1 MLPIRDTVRSTSF
14 PIVTWLFIA
23 FNAVVFL
30 YEISLPS
37 AELNTLIM
45 TFGLIP
51 GQLELTEPL
60 RLLQNPILLLTF
72 LTLMFMHGGWL
83 HFLSNM
89 WILFIFGDNVE
100 DRMGSI
106 RFLIFYLIS
115 GFTGA
120 LIQAYI
126 FPRSTVPAIGASGA
140 IAGVLGAYWVL
151 FPKAKVI
158 TLIPLIFVPWFIEIP
173 AVFYLGFWL
182 VTQIYF
188 GVTSL
193 PNSGVMGGVA
203 WWAHI
208 GGFVFGLLFHRL
220 FLQRGHPKYYRQYPD
235 EYWPY

>member
-23 FNAVVFL
+23 LNAVVFL

-37 AELNTLIM
+37 LELNALIM

-51 GQLELTEPL
+51 GLLELSEPL
-60 RLLQNPILLLTF
+60 RLIQNPILPLTF
-72 LTLMFMHGGWL
+72 MTHMFMHGGWL

-106 RFLIFYLIS
+106 RFLVFYLIS
-115 GFTGA
+115 GFIGA
-120 LIQAYI
+120 LIQAYMYPNS
-126 FPRSTVPAIGASGA
+126 FVPAIGASGA

-158 TLIPLIFVPWFIEIP
+158 TLIPLIIVPWFIEIP
-173 AVFYLGFWL
+173 AVFYLGIWL

-188 GVTSL
+188 GISSL
-193 PNSGVMGGVA
+193 PSSGIMGGVA

-220 FLQRGHPKYYRQYPD
+220 FLQQAPKIFPTVSG
-235 EYWPY
+235 

>member
-23 FNAVVFL
+23 LNAVVFL

-37 AELNTLIM
+37 LELNALIM

-51 GQLELTEPL
+51 GLLELSEPL
-60 RLLQNPILLLTF
+60 RLIQNPILPLTF
-72 LTLMFMHGGWL
+72 MTHMFMHGGWL

-106 RFLIFYLIS
+106 RFLVFYLIS
-115 GFTGA
+115 GFIGA
-120 LIQAYI
+120 LIQAYMYPNS
-126 FPRSTVPAIGASGA
+126 FVPAIGASGA

-173 AVFYLGFWL
+173 AVFYLGIWL

-188 GVTSL
+188 GISSL
-193 PNSGVMGGVA
+193 PSLGIMGGVA

-220 FLQRGHPKYYRQYPD
+220 FLQQAPKIFPTVSG
-235 EYWPY
+235 

>member
-1 MLPIRDTVRSTSF
+1 MLPIRDTVRPTSF
-14 PIVTWLFIA
+14 PIITWLFIA
-23 FNAVVFL
+23 LNAVVFL

-37 AELNTLIM
+37 VELNALIM

-51 GQLELTEPL
+51 GQLELSEPL
-60 RLLQNPILLLTF
+60 KLLQNPLFPLTF
-72 LTLMFMHGGWL
+72 LTHMFMHGGWL

-106 RFLIFYLIS
+106 RFLAFYLLS
-115 GFTGA
+115 GFIGA
-120 LIQAYI
+120 LIQAYMYPNS
-126 FPRSTVPAIGASGA
+126 FLPAIGASGA

-173 AVFYLGFWL
+173 AVFYLGIWL

-188 GVTSL
+188 GISSL
-193 PNSGVMGGVA
+193 PSSGVMGGVA

-220 FLQRGHPKYYRQYPD
+220 FLPQPSKIFPTVSG
-235 EYWPY
+235 

>member
-1 MLPIRDTVRSTSF
+1 MLPIRDTVRSTSI
-14 PIVTWLFIA
+14 PIVTWLVIA
-23 FNAVVFL
+23 LNAVVFL
-30 YEISLPS
+30 YEIRLPA
-37 AELNTLIM
+37 AELNALIM

-51 GQLELTEPL
+51 GHLELTEPL
-60 RLLQNPILLLTF
+60 RLIQNPLLPLTF
-72 LTLMFMHGGWL
+72 LTHMFMHGGWL

-100 DRMGSI
+100 DRMGSV

-115 GFTGA
+115 GFIGA
-120 LIQAYI
+120 IIQAYI
-126 FPRSTVPAIGASGA
+126 YPNSSVPAIGASGA

-173 AVFYLGFWL
+173 AIFYLGFWL

-188 GVTSL
+188 GITSL

-208 GGFVFGLLFHRL
+208 GGFVFGLLFHRF
-220 FLQRGHPKYYRQYPD
+220 FLQRSPKIFPTV
-235 EYWPY
+235 PG

>member
-14 PIVTWLFIA
+14 PIVTWIFIA
-23 FNAVVFL
+23 LNAVVFL
-30 YEISLPS
+30 YEITLPS
-37 AELNTLIM
+37 VELNALIM
-45 TFGLIP
+45 TFGLTP
-51 GQLELTEPL
+51 GQLEFSEPL
-60 RLLQNPILLLTF
+60 RLLQNPLLPLSF
-72 LTLMFMHGGWL
+72 LTHMFMHGGWL

-115 GFTGA
+115 GFVGA
-120 LIQAYI
+120 LIQAYMYPNSYI
-126 FPRSTVPAIGASGA
+126 PAIGASGA

-173 AVFYLGFWL
+173 AVFYLGIWL

-188 GVTSL
+188 GISSL
-193 PNSGVMGGVA
+193 PSSGVMGGVA

-220 FLQRGHPKYYRQYPD
+220 FLQRAPKIYPSVSG
-235 EYWPY
+235 

>member
-23 FNAVVFL
+23 LNAVVFL

-37 AELNTLIM
+37 FELNALIM

-51 GQLELTEPL
+51 GLLELSEPL
-60 RLLQNPILLLTF
+60 RLIQNPILPLTF
-72 LTLMFMHGGWL
+72 MTHMFMHGGWL

-106 RFLIFYLIS
+106 RFLVFYLIS
-115 GFTGA
+115 GFIGA
-120 LIQAYI
+120 LIQAYMYPNS
-126 FPRSTVPAIGASGA
+126 FVPAIGASGA

-173 AVFYLGFWL
+173 AVFYLGIWL

-188 GVTSL
+188 GISSL
-193 PNSGVMGGVA
+193 PSSGIMGGVA

-220 FLQRGHPKYYRQYPD
+220 FLQQAPKIFPTVSG
-235 EYWPY
+235 